1 MPQRSKKDLIPKA
14 IRAELEQRIVEG
26 RFANSRALAE
36 WLNDK
41 GYEIGKIA
49 VPHHGEKLEGRLD
62 AVKRATEQA
71 RAIVQ
76 ALPDDEGAMNDAL
89 IRLVQQVDME
99 ILLDAESETVTPE
112 TLEAISC
119 SVASLARVSVTQKK
133 WRVEAR
139 ERLNAKVGRAAEQ
152 VAIAARAGC
161 LSPAAEQQ
169 IRNAL
174 LDIHV

>member
-1 MPQRSKKDLIPKA
+1 MRSKIDLLPKA

-49 VPHHGEKLEGRLD
+49 VPHHGEILEGRLD

-76 ALPDDEGAMNDAL
+76 ASPDDEGAMNDAL

-99 ILLDAESETVTPE
+99 ILLDVESETVTPE

-133 WRVEAR
+133 WRVEVR
-139 ERLNAKVGRAAEQ
+139 EKLNAKVGRAAEQ
-152 VAIAARAGC
+152 VAIAARAGG

>member
-36 WLNDK
+36 WLNDN

-99 ILLDAESETVTPE
+99 ILLDVESETVTPK
-112 TLEAISC
+112 TLEAISR

-133 WRVEAR
+133 WRVQVR
-139 ERLNAKVGRAAEQ
+139 EKLNAKVGRAAEQ
-152 VAIAARAGC
+152 VAIAARAGG

-169 IRNAL
+169 IHNAL